1 MDLGATLI
9 LQTLGAIATIAIF
22 SVGLAVIFGMMRV
35 INLAHGEFIML
46 GGYAA
51 VVATRHGLNL
61 WFSIL
66 VVAPLVVGIFGLIVE
81 RVLISRLY
89 GRMIDTLLAT
99 WGLSLFLIGLMT
111 WTFGNTMVGL
121 PTPLGGVQIGAY
133 RIGVYNLFLIA
144 IAIAIFGAIYFVLT
158 VTRFGLKVR
167 ATMQNADMT
176 AALGIDPRKLYSLTF
191 GIGAALAG
199 LAGGLMAPMTG
210 VIPTMGGAFIAK
222 AFITVICGGPAII
235 AGSAVSTGLF
245 GVINQFVSYI
255 STPVFGEAA
264 LLISAIVLLGIM
276 PGGISAR
283 LFRGAT

>member
-22 SVGLAVIFGMMRV
+22 SVGLAVIFGMMRI

-61 WFSIL
+61 WLSIL
-66 VVAPLVVGIFGLIVE
+66 VVAPLLVGIFGLIVE

-111 WTFGNTMVGL
+111 WAFGNTMVGL
-121 PTPLGGVQIGAY
+121 PTPLGGIQIGTY
-133 RIGVYNLFLIA
+133 RMGVYNLFLIA
-144 IAIAIFGAIYFVLT
+144 IAIAIFGAIYFALT
-158 VTRFGLKVR
+158 ATRFGLKVR

-235 AGSAVSTGLF
+235 AGSAVSAGLF

-264 LLISAIVLLGIM
+264 LLISAIVLLWIM

>member
-1 MDLGATLI
+1 MDLGATLG

-61 WFSIL
+61 WLSIL

-81 RVLISRLY
+81 RVLVSRLY

-111 WTFGNTMVGL
+111 WIFGNTMVGL

-133 RIGVYNLFLIA
+133 RIGVYNVFLIA
-144 IAIAIFGAIYFVLT
+144 VAIAIFAAIYFVLT
-158 VTRFGLKVR
+158 ATRFGLKVR

-176 AALGIDPRKLYSLTF
+176 AGLGIDPRKLYSLTF

-235 AGSAVSTGLF
+235 AGSAVSAGLF

-276 PGGISAR
+276 PGGISAK

>member
-1 MDLGATLI
+1 MDLGATLV

-61 WFSIL
+61 WLSIL
-66 VVAPLVVGIFGLIVE
+66 VVAPLLVGIFGLFVE

-89 GRMIDTLLAT
+89 GRMVDTLLAT

-121 PTPLGGVQIGAY
+121 PTPLGGAQIGAY

-144 IAIAIFGAIYFVLT
+144 IAIAIFGTIYFVLT
-158 VTRFGLKVR
+158 ATRFGLKVR
-167 ATMQNADMT
+167 ATMQNSDMT

-235 AGSAVSTGLF
+235 TGSAVSASLF

-283 LFRGAT
+283 LFRGAN

>member
-22 SVGLAVIFGMMRV
+22 SVGLAVIFGMMRI

-61 WFSIL
+61 WLSIL
-66 VVAPLVVGIFGLIVE
+66 VVAPLLVGIFGLIVE

-111 WTFGNTMVGL
+111 WAFGNTMVGL
-121 PTPLGGVQIGAY
+121 PTPLGGMQIGAY
-133 RIGVYNLFLIA
+133 RMGVYNLFLIA
-144 IAIAIFGAIYFVLT
+144 IAIAIFGAIYFALT
-158 VTRFGLKVR
+158 ATRFGLKVR

-235 AGSAVSTGLF
+235 AGSAVSAGLF

>member
-1 MDLGATLI
+1 MDLAATLI

-61 WFSIL
+61 WLSIL
-66 VVAPLVVGIFGLIVE
+66 VVAPLLVGIFGLIVE

-121 PTPLGGVQIGAY
+121 STPLGGVQIGAY

-176 AALGIDPRKLYSLTF
+176 AALGIDPRRLYSFTF

-235 AGSAVSTGLF
+235 AGSAVSATLF

>member
-9 LQTLGAIATIAIF
+9 LQTVGAIATIAIF

-61 WFSIL
+61 WLSIL
-66 VVAPLVVGIFGLIVE
+66 VVAPILVGIFGLIVE

-144 IAIAIFGAIYFVLT
+144 IAIAIFGTIYFVLT
-158 VTRFGLKVR
+158 ATRFGLKVR

-191 GIGAALAG
+191 GIGAGLAG

-235 AGSAVSTGLF
+235 AGSAVSAGLF

>member
-9 LQTLGAIATIAIF
+9 LQTMGAVATIAIF

-51 VVATRHGLNL
+51 VIATRHGLNL
-61 WFSIL
+61 WLSIL
-66 VVAPLVVGIFGLIVE
+66 VVSPLVVGVFGLIVE
-81 RVLISRLY
+81 RLLISRLY

-99 WGLSLFLIGLMT
+99 WGLSLFLIGLVT
-111 WTFGNTMVGL
+111 LVFGNTMVGL
-121 PTPLGGVQIGAY
+121 PTPLGGMQVGAY
-133 RIGVYNLFLIA
+133 RMGVYNLFLIVV
-144 IAIAIFGAIYFVLT
+144 AIAIFAAIYFVLT
-158 VTRFGLKVR
+158 ATRFGLMVR
-167 ATMQNADMT
+167 ATMQNAEMT
-176 AALGIDPRKLYSLTF
+176 AALGINPRKLYSVTF

-199 LAGGLMAPMTG
+199 LAGGLMAPTTG

-235 AGSAVSTGLF
+235 AGSAVSASLF

-264 LLISAIVLLGIM
+264 LLIAAIVLLGIM
-276 PGGISAR
+276 PGGISAK
-283 LFRGAT
+283 LFRGAS

>member
-9 LQTLGAIATIAIF
+9 LQTLGAVATIAIF
-22 SVGLAVIFGMMRV
+22 SIGLAVIFGMMRV

-51 VVATRHGLNL
+51 VMANRHGVNL
-61 WFSIL
+61 WISIL
-66 VVAPLVVGIFGLIVE
+66 LVAPLLVGIIGLIVE

-99 WGLSLFLIGLMT
+99 WGLSLFLIGLLT
-111 WTFGNTMVGL
+111 WTYGNTMVGL
-121 PTPLGGVQIGAY
+121 PTPLGGIQIGAY
-133 RIGVYNLFLIA
+133 RIGAYGLFLIGVA
-144 IAIAIFGAIYFVLT
+144 VALYAGIYGVLT
-158 VTRFGLKVR
+158 ATTFGLKVR
-167 ATMQNADMT
+167 ATMQNPEMT
-176 AALGIDPRKLYSLTF
+176 AALGINPRSLYSATF

-199 LAGGLMAPMTG
+199 LAGGLMAPITG

-222 AFITVICGGPAII
+222 AFITVIVGGPAII
-235 AGSAVSTGLF
+235 AGSAVSAGLF
-245 GVINQFVSYI
+245 GVINQFVSYV

-264 LLISAIVLLGIM
+264 LLGSAIVLLGIM

-283 LFRGAT
+283 LLRGAT

>member
-51 VVATRHGLNL
+51 VVATRNGLNL
-61 WFSIL
+61 WLSIL
-66 VVAPLVVGIFGLIVE
+66 VVAPLLVGIFGLIVE

-111 WTFGNTMVGL
+111 WIFGNTMVGL
-121 PTPLGGVQIGAY
+121 STPLGGIQIGAY
-133 RIGVYNLFLIA
+133 RMGVYTLFLIV
-144 IAIAIFGAIYFVLT
+144 IAIAIFGAIYLMLT
-158 VTRFGLKVR
+158 ATRFGLKVR

-176 AALGIDPRKLYSLTF
+176 AGLGIDPRKLYSLTF

-199 LAGGLMAPMTG
+199 LAGGLLAPMTG

-235 AGSAVSTGLF
+235 AGSAASAGLF

-276 PGGISAR
+276 PSGISAR
-283 LFRGAT
+283 LFRGAS

>member
-22 SVGLAVIFGMMRV
+22 SVGLAVIFGMMRI

-61 WFSIL
+61 WLSIL
-66 VVAPLVVGIFGLIVE
+66 VVAPLLVGIFGLIVE

-111 WTFGNTMVGL
+111 WAFGNTMVGL
-121 PTPLGGVQIGAY
+121 PTPLGGIQIGTY
-133 RIGVYNLFLIA
+133 RMGVYNLFLIA
-144 IAIAIFGAIYFVLT
+144 IAIAIFGAIYFALT
-158 VTRFGLKVR
+158 ATRFGLKVR

-199 LAGGLMAPMTG
+199 LADGLMAPMTG

-235 AGSAVSTGLF
+235 AGSAVSAGLF

>member
-22 SVGLAVIFGMMRV
+22 SVELAVIFGMMRV

-61 WFSIL
+61 WLSIL
-66 VVAPLVVGIFGLIVE
+66 VVAPLLVGIFGLIVE

-89 GRMIDTLLAT
+89 GRVIDTLLAT

-144 IAIAIFGAIYFVLT
+144 IAIAIFGAIYFLLRA
-158 VTRFGLKVR
+158 TRFGLKVR
-167 ATMQNADMT
+167 ATMQNAEMT
-176 AALGIDPRKLYSLTF
+176 AALGVDPRKLYSLTF

-235 AGSAVSTGLF
+235 AGSAVSAGLF
-245 GVINQFVSYI
+245 GAINQFVSYI

>member
-22 SVGLAVIFGMMRV
+22 SVGLAVIFGMMRI

-61 WFSIL
+61 WLSIL
-66 VVAPLVVGIFGLIVE
+66 VVAPLLVGVFGLIVE
-81 RVLISRLY
+81 WVFISRLY

-111 WTFGNTMVGL
+111 WAFGNTMVGL
-121 PTPLGGVQIGAY
+121 PTPLGGMQIGAY
-133 RIGVYNLFLIA
+133 RMGAYNLFLIA
-144 IAIAIFGAIYFVLT
+144 IAIAIFGGIYFALT
-158 VTRFGLKVR
+158 ATRFGLKVR

-176 AALGIDPRKLYSLTF
+176 AALGIDPRKLYSFTF

-235 AGSAVSTGLF
+235 AGSAVSASLF
-245 GVINQFVSYI
+245 GIINQFVSYI

-276 PGGISAR
+276 PGGISTR
-283 LFRGAT
+283 LFRCAT

>member
-22 SVGLAVIFGMMRV
+22 SVGLAVIFGMMRI

-61 WFSIL
+61 WLSIL
-66 VVAPLVVGIFGLIVE
+66 VVAPLLVGIFGLIVE

-111 WTFGNTMVGL
+111 WAFGNTMVGL
-121 PTPLGGVQIGAY
+121 PTPLGGIQIGTY
-133 RIGVYNLFLIA
+133 RMGVYNLFLIA
-144 IAIAIFGAIYFVLT
+144 IAIAIFGAIYFALT
-158 VTRFGLKVR
+158 ATRFGLKVR

-235 AGSAVSTGLF
+235 AGSAVSAGLF

>member
-1 MDLGATLI
+1 MDLGATLV
-9 LQTLGAIATIAIF
+9 LQTMGAIATIAIF
-22 SVGLAVIFGMMRV
+22 SVGLAVIFGMMRIV
-35 INLAHGEFIML
+35 NLAHGEFIML

-61 WFSIL
+61 WLSIL
-66 VVAPLVVGIFGLIVE
+66 VVAPLLVGVFGLIVE

-111 WTFGNTMVGL
+111 WAFGNTMVGL
-121 PTPLGGVQIGAY
+121 PTPLGGMQIGAY
-133 RIGVYNLFLIA
+133 RIVVYNLFLIVTA
-144 IAIAIFGAIYFVLT
+144 ITIFGAIYFALT
-158 VTRFGLKVR
+158 ATRFGLKVR

-176 AALGIDPRKLYSLTF
+176 AALGIDPRKLYSFTF

-235 AGSAVSTGLF
+235 AGSAVSASLF
-245 GVINQFVSYI
+245 GIVNQFVSYI

-276 PGGISAR
+276 PGGISTR

>member
-1 MDLGATLI
+1 M
-9 LQTLGAIATIAIF
+9 
-22 SVGLAVIFGMMRV
+22 
-35 INLAHGEFIML
+35 
-46 GGYAA
+46 
-51 VVATRHGLNL
+51 
-61 WFSIL
+61 
-66 VVAPLVVGIFGLIVE
+66 
-81 RVLISRLY
+81 
-89 GRMIDTLLAT
+89 
-99 WGLSLFLIGLMT
+99 
-111 WTFGNTMVGL
+111 
-121 PTPLGGVQIGAY
+121 
-133 RIGVYNLFLIA
+133 
-144 IAIAIFGAIYFVLT
+144 LT

-235 AGSAVSTGLF
+235 AGSAVSAGLF

>member
-61 WFSIL
+61 WLSIL

-121 PTPLGGVQIGAY
+121 PTPLGGVQIGAD
-133 RIGVYNLFLIA
+133 RIGVYNVFLIA
-144 IAIAIFGAIYFVLT
+144 IAIAIFGAIYFALT
-158 VTRFGLKVR
+158 ATRFGLKVR

-176 AALGIDPRKLYSLTF
+176 AGLGIDPRKLYSLTF

-235 AGSAVSTGLF
+235 AGSAVSAGLF

-283 LFRGAT
+283 LFRGPT

>member
-22 SVGLAVIFGMMRV
+22 SIGLAVIFGMMRV

-61 WFSIL
+61 WLSIL

-99 WGLSLFLIGLMT
+99 WGLSLFLIGLTT

-133 RIGVYNLFLIA
+133 RIGVYSLFLIA
-144 IAIAIFGAIYFVLT
+144 IAIAIFSAIYFVLT
-158 VTRFGLKVR
+158 ATRSGLKVR

-176 AALGIDPRKLYSLTF
+176 AALGIDPRKLYSFTF

-235 AGSAVSTGLF
+235 AGSAVSASLF

-276 PGGISAR
+276 PGGISTR